1 MEVEN
6 RREKLFII
14 DMLKGGDADNK
25 PEKVT
30 VTTNQSNLFM
40 ILFIISHNMM
50 MMIPILQKKVGGGMP
65 DDVRDMLGLPTQ
77 KETERQRR
85 SRSEPRSPRGS
96 AKSVRTSN
104 FLIRCDNLGTGQT
117 EDPADSETQKGFE
130 QLPARPEAAPVTV
143 REIRS
148 AGQEKST
155 QCFPG

>member
-14 DMLKGGDADNK
+14 DMLKGGDADKK

-77 KETERQRR
+77 KETERQKR

-96 AKSVRTSN
+96 AKSVRKSN
-104 FLIRCDNLGTGQT
+104 IWIRCDSL
-117 EDPADSETQKGFE
+117 
-130 QLPARPEAAPVTV
+130 
-143 REIRS
+143 
-148 AGQEKST
+148 
-155 QCFPG
+155 

>member
-30 VTTNQSNLFM
+30 GTTNQSNLIM
-40 ILFIISHNMM
+40 IFY
-50 MMIPILQKKVGGGMP
+50 ILQKKVGGGMP

-77 KETERQRR
+77 KEVERQRR

-96 AKSVRTSN
+96 AKSVRKSN
-104 FLIRCDNLGTGQT
+104 VWIRCDSLGTGQT